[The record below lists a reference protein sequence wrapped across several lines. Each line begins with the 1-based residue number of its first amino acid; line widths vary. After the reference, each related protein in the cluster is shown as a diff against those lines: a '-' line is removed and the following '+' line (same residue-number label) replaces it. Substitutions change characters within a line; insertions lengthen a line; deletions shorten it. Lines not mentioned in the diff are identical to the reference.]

1 MIDFVP
7 INREIAQIILK
18 DYKLKSISQYPKK
31 ENSLLFWLKYKN
43 NDIHLLTSFNEET
56 KNHDF
61 YIRCYGKKNIFKN
74 V

>member
-7 INREIAQIILK
+7 INKDIAQIILK
-18 DYKLKSISQYPKK
+18 DYKLKSILQYPKK
-31 ENSLLFWLKYKN
+31 ENSLLFWLCYKN
-43 NDIHLLTSFNEET
+43 STIHLLTVFNEET

-61 YIRCYGKKNIFKN
+61 YIRYYGKKNIFKN